1 MLKMCPVIP
10 LYVSRC
16 ESGTISDDTEITPL
30 ARAGIAVCQ
39 RPTDVCFFLFSE
51 LCPALFHSSG
61 AVLGGFDSDEA
72 GWGIRSVETGQLNL
86 EG

>member
-39 RPTDVCFFLFSE
+39 RPTDVCFFLFSLNFAQPFSIHLE
-51 LCPALFHSSG
+51 RF
-61 AVLGGFDSDEA
+61 LGGSIQTKQDGAFGRLRQAS
-72 GWGIRSVETGQLNL
+72 
-86 EG
+86 